1 MTLPGAPPHL
11 VLAVGERAR
20 GLAEDLCGGSDRCF
34 VLADPDEAGAVLD
47 AELARLPT
55 GWRVLAVGADRDV
68 RVVRAA
74 ALARGALDEEV
85 EGVALD
91 VDEDPEPGPGGRPRS
106 ASTAA
111 LPPPVRR
118 RRRRRGRAATAPGA
132 RPRSWSPRSP
142 LADPRCLPGRAT
154 GVLI

>member
-85 EGVALD
+85 TALALD
-91 VDEDPEPGPGGRPRS
+91 VDEDPVACRPRRVHCGRCHHRFDAVAAVGDALRCPGCAS
-106 ASTAA
+106 A
-111 LPPPVRR
+111 LVV
-118 RRRRRGRAATAPGA
+118 APHHSRTHGA
-132 RPRSWSPRSP
+132 FLGAPSVS
-142 LADPRCLPGRAT
+142 
-154 GVLI
+154 